1 MNHFNLPE
9 FLDLPFLA
17 EISKVLDILEVF
29 AQPFELLKIALSIHT
44 SEYKQLLT
52 SSRINLSS
60 SVNVLVPAFAV
71 QGSRCSL
78 FSNGAPRLTSRF
90 KLQDVVRPA
99 ISAKLRCTSNAVYL
113 AALRF
118 CTTKSITPAPV
129 SVPALSLRRR

>member
-90 KLQDVVRPA
+90 KLQYRA
-99 ISAKLRCTSNAVYL
+99 IC
-113 AALRF
+113 
-118 CTTKSITPAPV
+118 CTKSGFFLMCIRFTYA
-129 SVPALSLRRR
+129 SIRRMMISGTRGGPGLNVFA